1 MASEGQDRAD
11 ALGWGRGFTPTDL
24 RPSLA
29 NRTIPQE
36 VTNVSI
42 YDKEPGYY
50 MILSRIIQDPANG
63 LRRIHLPRAQ
73 VNMRCGQKSEV
84 ITSCMNEEGFH
95 AVEVRNVNYLVD
107 APVTNHQ
114 LNELFAASTPV
125 DRLEALLRHSL
136 GYVCAC
142 LGEELI

>member
-42 YDKEPGYY
+42 YAKGPGYY
-50 MILSRIIQDPANG
+50 VVLSRILHMDFAE
-63 LRRIHLPRAQ
+63 L
-73 VNMRCGQKSEV
+73 S
-84 ITSCMNEEGFH
+84 FH
-95 AVEVRNVNYLVD
+95 A
-107 APVTNHQ
+107 
-114 LNELFAASTPV
+114 
-125 DRLEALLRHSL
+125 L
-136 GYVCAC
+136 G
-142 LGEELI
+142 